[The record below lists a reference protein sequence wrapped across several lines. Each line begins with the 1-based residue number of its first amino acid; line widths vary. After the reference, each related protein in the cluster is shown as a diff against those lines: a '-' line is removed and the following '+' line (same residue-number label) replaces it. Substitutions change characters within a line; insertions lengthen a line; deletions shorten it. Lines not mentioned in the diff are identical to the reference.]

1 MESQK
6 DRRFVTCNSKSMK
19 CTKSKDSI
27 QNSNIS
33 YLSTIKVLIVWK
45 NIYNPEKRRNK
56 MRIERF
62 VLKRD
67 LNPDVEV
74 IRVKVMQSDV
84 SIFTSTRETVGE
96 TKLTTSA
103 TETKRTKKRI
113 TVWRLYQSMNQI
125 MLYLFPSGLNA
136 KAFIGPKWPFT
147 PPISSCRIYI
157 LFITKHTVIYL
168 HVHGCNFQVRKHLII
183 SLTLS

>member
-84 SIFTSTRETVGE
+84 SIFTSTRETVSKK
-96 TKLTTSA
+96 TKLTNSA
-103 TETKRTKKRI
+103 TETKRTKKESQYEDCI
-113 TVWRLYQSMNQI
+113 NQWI
-125 MLYLFPSGLNA
+125 R
-136 KAFIGPKWPFT
+136 
-147 PPISSCRIYI
+147 SCYTS
-157 LFITKHTVIYL
+157 FHQ
-168 HVHGCNFQVRKHLII
+168 GWMPKHL
-183 SLTLS
+183 

>member
-1 MESQK
+1 
-6 DRRFVTCNSKSMK
+6 
-19 CTKSKDSI
+19 
-27 QNSNIS
+27 
-33 YLSTIKVLIVWK
+33 
-45 NIYNPEKRRNK
+45 

-113 TVWRLYQSMNQI
+113 TV
-125 MLYLFPSGLNA
+125 
-136 KAFIGPKWPFT
+136 
-147 PPISSCRIYI
+147 
-157 LFITKHTVIYL
+157 
-168 HVHGCNFQVRKHLII
+168 
-183 SLTLS
+183 